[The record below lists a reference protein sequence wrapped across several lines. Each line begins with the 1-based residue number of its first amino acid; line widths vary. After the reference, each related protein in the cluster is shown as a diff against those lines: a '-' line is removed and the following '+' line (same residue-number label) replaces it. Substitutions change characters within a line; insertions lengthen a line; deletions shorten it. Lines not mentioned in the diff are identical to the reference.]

1 MNNESS
7 NDEQL
12 ARSELRC
19 GFLSV
24 LKTLKN
30 REAEIVT
37 CEGNSVEC
45 KFIGV
50 DRVVENVAVEDLV
63 TPTQQVLPHA
73 VVRMKDVD
81 KIVLKS

>member
-1 MNNESS
+1 MTKSRFN
-7 NDEQL
+7 
-12 ARSELRC
+12 
-19 GFLSV
+19 F
-24 LKTLKN
+24 

-50 DRVVENVAVEDLV
+50 DRVVENVAVEHLV